1 MDVKSPEVEHPAR
14 ASLVVQ
20 TVKDP
25 PAVKETQV

>member
-1 MDVKSPEVEHPAR
+1 MDLKSPEVEHPPR

-25 PAVKETQV
+25 PTVQETQV